1 VFVAALGQWR
11 VAVRVR
17 GDLVS
22 LARDRPYQP
31 GRALGHVADNEE
43 RTDCPTLGQE
53 VENPL
58 GHRDVARLAAVGTGV
73 VLDIDGEG
81 DALRQRTE
89 VLSSHQGVE
98 PGKLWA

>member
-1 VFVAALGQWR
+1 MP
-11 VAVRVR
+11 
-17 GDLVS
+17 
-22 LARDRPYQP
+22 LARDRPHQP
-31 GRALGHVADNEE
+31 GRALGHVADDEE
-43 RTDCPTLGQE
+43 RTDCLTLGQE

-73 VLDIDGEG
+73 VLDIDSEG